1 MVVMVPA
8 LIALSL
14 LVVAGPLAVCLSA
27 DPLIDTAKP
36 SFSAAWQAQQAQ
48 PAQQGETPQPASD
61 SDSFFSGNVVET
73 APDHI
78 VVSRTILGKPPER
91 RRFLMNGSTKV
102 EGRLRNKVRVTV
114 RFDRTPDGDVA
125 LSVLVRETAPDKQDG
140 GKKK

>member
-1 MVVMVPA
+1 MVVMVPV

-27 DPLIDTAKP
+27 DPLPETAAP
-36 SFSAAWQAQQAQ
+36 LFSAAALQAQTV
-48 PAQQGETPQPASD
+48 QQSEPPQPASD
-61 SDSFFSGNVVET
+61 ADTFFSGNVVES

-78 VVSRTILGKPPER
+78 VVSRTILGKPPEK
-91 RRFLMNGSTKV
+91 RRFVMNGQTKV

-114 RFDRTPDGDVA
+114 RYEPTPDGDVA
-125 LSVLVRETAPDKQDG
+125 LSVLVRESAPDKQDG